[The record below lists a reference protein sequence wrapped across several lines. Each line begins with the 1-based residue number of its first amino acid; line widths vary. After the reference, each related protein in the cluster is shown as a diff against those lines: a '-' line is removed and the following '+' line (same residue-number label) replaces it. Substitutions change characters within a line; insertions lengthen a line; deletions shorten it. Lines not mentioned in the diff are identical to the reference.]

1 MEHKQQDLIHF
12 QGDITVASQFGIRRV
27 LKWDNYRLTNL
38 DFGISGCFGIDTVN
52 WEHSRISGCLLAL
65 TQQAI
70 PAPEPRLGP
79 SGLLVE
85 NEFEVSCSQSTF
97 KTLYIILNLKP

>member
-1 MEHKQQDLIHF
+1 MKHQTTATFETYFYYTARVNLEQEEFWELTLTQD
-12 QGDITVASQFGIRRV
+12 
-27 LKWDNYRLTNL
+27 
-38 DFGISGCFGIDTVN
+38 N
-52 WEHSRISGCLLAL
+52 WENFRISGCLLAL

-85 NEFEVSCSQSTF
+85 NEFEVSSLESAF
-97 KTLYIILNLKP
+97 NIITAEIS

>member
-1 MEHKQQDLIHF
+1 MVKKNVNLEREEFWELTRTQD
-12 QGDITVASQFGIRRV
+12 
-27 LKWDNYRLTNL
+27 
-38 DFGISGCFGIDTVN
+38 N
-52 WEHSRISGCLLAL
+52 WENFRISGCLLAL

-85 NEFEVSCSQSTF
+85 NEFEVSSLELTF
-97 KTLYIILNLKP
+97 KTLHFLNNNKIELFHQLINIITAETS